1 MSCDVVVVAG
11 TLRIVMMFGENIGI
25 VGGLLLGTF
34 CFGEAK
40 EEGIYEWVCVCVLYT
55 ITCILCFFTV
65 CTSFV
70 VCSKIMIFHLIF
82 HFSANR
88 QRHVGVQVISKM

>member
-11 TLRIVMMFGENIGI
+11 TLRIVMMFGGNIGI

-40 EEGIYEWVCVCVLYT
+40 EEGIYEWLCVCVLYT
-55 ITCILCFFTV
+55 IVCVNTRSMFNYIYIYIL
-65 CTSFV
+65 
-70 VCSKIMIFHLIF
+70 
-82 HFSANR
+82 
-88 QRHVGVQVISKM
+88 